1 MTGTVRNREIY
12 CCCDSYRHFLRRVRH
27 SIFSTKSTR
36 FNIHKFIC
44 KVPFSKAKAVT
55 AALFI
60 SDVGMLSNST
70 WK

>member
-1 MTGTVRNREIY
+1 MTGPVHYGEIY
-12 CCCDSYRHFLRRVRH
+12 RCCDSYRRFLRRVRH
-27 SIFSTKSTR
+27 FSTMSTR

-44 KVPFSKAKAVT
+44 KVPFSKAVAVT
-55 AALFI
+55 GVLFI